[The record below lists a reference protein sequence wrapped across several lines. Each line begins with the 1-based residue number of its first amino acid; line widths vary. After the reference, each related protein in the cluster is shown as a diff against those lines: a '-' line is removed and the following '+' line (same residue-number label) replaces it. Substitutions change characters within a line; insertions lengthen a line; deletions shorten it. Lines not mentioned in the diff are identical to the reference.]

1 MCGVLNKLNES
12 CIDILNDLGKRIGE
26 LSRRS
31 NTRGWLLEARPL
43 LLEVLSRMLELTSG
57 AIGAV

>member
-1 MCGVLNKLNES
+1 MFGVLNKLNES
-12 CIDILNDLGKRIGE
+12 CIDILNDLGKRLRV